1 MRGKCMSSIP
11 SLLVEKMNFV
21 SAMKAV
27 VVAIVGN
34 MSSFSP
40 NFASLHYRNNTITH
54 QVCMMKAL

>member
-1 MRGKCMSSIP
+1 MSSIP

-34 MSSFSP
+34 MSIVFNP
-40 NFASLHYRNNTITH
+40 NFASLHYRNNTIIH